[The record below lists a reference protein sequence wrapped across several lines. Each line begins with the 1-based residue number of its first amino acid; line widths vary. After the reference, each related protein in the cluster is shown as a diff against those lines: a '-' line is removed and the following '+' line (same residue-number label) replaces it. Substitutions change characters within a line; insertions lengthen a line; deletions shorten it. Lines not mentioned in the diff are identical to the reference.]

1 MGIDSDLMVEFGEEE
16 HEDNIRHEIAYRA
29 AVYVLFNG
37 SDRLAAI
44 QAATGHV
51 LAQHEAIANQEYAED
66 EDVITFYDPRLND
79 SPVPFQYQAQISAIQ
94 AELINLI

>member
-1 MGIDSDLMVEFGEEE
+1 MSWFGFSDK
-16 HEDNIRHEIAYRA
+16 
-29 AVYVLFNG
+29 
-37 SDRLAAI
+37 
-44 QAATGHV
+44 
-51 LAQHEAIANQEYAED
+51 AIANQEYAED